1 VNHAGDDDLEDDNEG
16 PEKANGMN
24 LQIYIML
31 NTIFV
36 CEIFPLYAALYFL
49 RNIIIL

>member
-1 VNHAGDDDLEDDNEG
+1 MHLLHFKTDNDTVDLLNHAGDDDLEDNNEG
-16 PEKANGMN
+16 PEKADKMN

-36 CEIFPLYAALYFL
+36 CEIF
-49 RNIIIL
+49 